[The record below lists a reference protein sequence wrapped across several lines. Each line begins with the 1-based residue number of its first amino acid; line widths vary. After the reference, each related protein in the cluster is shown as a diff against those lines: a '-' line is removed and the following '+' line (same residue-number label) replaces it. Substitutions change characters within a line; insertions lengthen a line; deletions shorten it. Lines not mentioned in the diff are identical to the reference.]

1 MTQNGLLTQCVQA
14 STAKLCNVM
23 TLAQLCLQVNIKM
36 GGINN
41 KIKGFVSIYTLNFIF
56 WIILKILHVLLY
68 CNVLADFSIYQQGA
82 SIKAYFGHY

>member
-14 STAKLCNVM
+14 STASLCNVM

-41 KIKGFVSIYTLNFIF
+41 EITGFVSIYTLNFIF
-56 WIILKILHVLLY
+56 WIILKILHVLY